1 MKSQAKVAM
10 KLPFDLNCGVTLGPH
25 SNMAAWDV
33 DGFSLLI
40 NQP

>member
-1 MKSQAKVAM
+1 MEIDNFFINEFF
-10 KLPFDLNCGVTLGPH
+10 LLNWCGATLGPH

-40 NQP
+40 S